1 VGAGGQLPDR
11 APGLGGPWAQLRP
24 DVESFEAIKGRL
36 LNASHM
42 PLAYPAALTGYRWVS
57 EAANDPAIAQ
67 LLNTF
72 MVVDAGA
79 LLDAPADVSLADY
92 QAVVV
97 GRFAKPPRA
106 RYRAAGRA
114 RRRRQAPSAPHA
126 TAEGPLAIGGDCVA
140 RRFCWPPSA
149 AAPPVSTTTVNRSR
163 SWSRTW
169 PIGSGPCC
177 TRTTPSTFKAYLEIV
192 ISCRPRVCTPP
203 SAKRW
208 PSARNHAGTAWPGAR
223 NLGDGLETADRRGL

>member
-1 VGAGGQLPDR
+1 
-11 APGLGGPWAQLRP
+11 
-24 DVESFEAIKGRL
+24 VESFEAIKGRL

-126 TAEGPLAIGGDCVA
+126 TAEGPLAIGGDV
-140 RRFCWPPSA
+140 RREALLLATF
-149 AAPPVSTTTVNRSR
+149 RR
-163 SWSRTW
+163 
-169 PIGSGPCC
+169 C
-177 TRTTPSTFKAYLEIV
+177 TAGIDDHGEQVEVLE
-192 ISCRPRVCTPP
+192 P
-203 SAKRW
+203 
-208 PSARNHAGTAWPGAR
+208 H
-223 NLGDGLETADRRGL
+223 LADREWPLLHSDNALDFQGVPGNRHILQTEGVHAAVR